1 MVNTNAKP
9 SYSPTHAYKRPSQ
22 TFSFPV
28 RGDGAGDAL
37 NSTARSM
44 GSMTSTSTTYARRGR
59 CGSSADAGQLPSL
72 PLLSLSRARARSLS
86 LSRARALPSLPFSR
100 PPSSLWILLASLTCA
115 GFAYLHFL
123 IIYRIISP
131 TTSSTTIRGAGFLP
145 LYFVVLFF
153 SQTCL
158 FIKSYSVIVKRAFLT
173 CCCSCFFGCVF
184 ILKVHLR
191 SFPK

>member
-72 PLLSLSRARARSLS
+72 P
-86 LSRARALPSLPFSR
+86 FSR

-123 IIYRIISP
+123 IIHCIISP
-131 TTSSTTIRGAGFLP
+131 TTSSTTIRGAGVSFLCI
-145 LYFVVLFF
+145 LYCTFF
-153 SQTCL
+153 FQTCL
-158 FIKSYSVIVKRAFLT
+158 FIKSYSVIVKRAF
-173 CCCSCFFGCVF
+173 
-184 ILKVHLR
+184 
-191 SFPK
+191 